1 MREIFYNS
9 VILKISQFV
18 DNETLKDIA
27 KQLAIEIDKYEIT
40 QRVTEL
46 VPYDYIPNCVKTY
59 IVTRKIEGVK
69 KSSLSLYTLRLK
81 QFFEMTRIPIED
93 ITVNDVRL
101 WLYNLQEQSIDKN
114 GKHMSDRTLDG
125 ARTIVCSFFKWA
137 NAEGYI
143 SKNPCVNIKPI
154 KYNRRERQSL
164 TEEEL
169 EMLRNGCKNFRDK
182 AIVETLYSTGC
193 RVSELINI
201 KISDIDFD
209 KCEITL
215 LGKGEKYRQSYI
227 NTKAKIAICN
237 YLKSRSDSNPYLFI
251 SLRNTQKRN
260 LTKAGVE
267 KIIRDLGASFWDNQK
282 SVSSFD

>member
-154 KYNRRERQSL
+154 KYNRKRDNLSL
-164 TEEEL
+164 KKNLKYFVMDVKIL
-169 EMLRNGCKNFRDK
+169 EIKLLLKRF
-182 AIVETLYSTGC
+182 IVQVVVYPNLSILKY
-193 RVSELINI
+193 LI
-201 KISDIDFD
+201 
-209 KCEITL
+209 
-215 LGKGEKYRQSYI
+215 
-227 NTKAKIAICN
+227 
-237 YLKSRSDSNPYLFI
+237 
-251 SLRNTQKRN
+251 
-260 LTKAGVE
+260 
-267 KIIRDLGASFWDNQK
+267 
-282 SVSSFD
+282 